1 MNNEAQRGYPGIV
14 VMQYPYVDEEHDD
27 NDGFS
32 DGTTV
37 VYERVCQCLHF
48 VDEDLD

>member
-1 MNNEAQRGYPGIV
+1 MSEEALMDDPG
-14 VMQYPYVDEEHDD
+14 MFKQYPYVDEEHDEYD
-27 NDGFS
+27 AAINAAGV
-32 DGTTV
+32 V